1 MKIKNVM
8 SKTIVTVE
16 MDDSLGTV
24 KEIFDHVKFH
34 HVLIVESGKL
44 LGLISKTDLY
54 KSLSPHIGT
63 ISETNTDAALLNI
76 RAHQVMSRKL
86 LTLKPNA
93 NTYDA
98 IKLFNNNNIS
108 CIPVINDNGN
118 PVGII
123 SWRDILK
130 TIGPGKEK

>member
-1 MKIKNVM
+1 MKIKNIM

-16 MDDSLGTV
+16 MDDSLNTV
-24 KEIFDHVKFH
+24 KKIFDNVKFH

-44 LGLISKTDLY
+44 FGLISKTDLY

-76 RAHQVMSRKL
+76 RAHQIMTRRP
-86 LTLKPNA
+86 LTLKANA
-93 NTYDA
+93 EAHDA
-98 IKLFNNNNIS
+98 IALFNNNNIS
-108 CIPVINDNGN
+108 IIPVINDDGE

-130 TIGPGKEK
+130 TIEPGKDK

>member
-1 MKIKNVM
+1 M

-16 MDDSLGTV
+16 MDDSLKTI
-24 KEIFDHVKFH
+24 KEIFEQVKFH

-44 LGLISKTDLY
+44 FGLISKTDLY

-63 ISETNTDAALLNI
+63 ISETNSDAALLNVK
-76 RAHQVMSRKL
+76 AHQIMTRRP
-86 LTLKPNA
+86 LTLKTNA
-93 NTYDA
+93 EAHDA

-108 CIPVINDNGN
+108 IIPVINDDGE

-130 TIGPGKEK
+130 TIEPGKEKQ

>member
-1 MKIKNVM
+1 MNIENIM

-16 MDDSLGTV
+16 MDDSLKTI

-44 LGLISKTDLY
+44 FGLISKTDLY

-63 ISETNTDAALLNI
+63 ISETNSDAALLNI
-76 RAHQVMSRKL
+76 RAHQIMTRRP
-86 LTLKPNA
+86 LTLKANA
-93 NTYDA
+93 AVDDA
-98 IKLFNNNNIS
+98 IELFNSNNIS
-108 CIPVINDNGN
+108 CIPVINDDGN

-130 TIGPGKEK
+130 IIKFEKEK

>member
-1 MKIKNVM
+1 MNIENIM

-16 MDDSLGTV
+16 MDDSLKTI
-24 KEIFDHVKFH
+24 KEIFDHVEFH

-44 LGLISKTDLY
+44 FGLISKTDLY

-63 ISETNTDAALLNI
+63 ISETNSDAALLNI
-76 RAHQVMSRKL
+76 KAHQIMTRRP
-86 LTLKPNA
+86 LTLKANA
-93 NTYDA
+93 GVYDA

-108 CIPVINDNGN
+108 IIPVINDDGN

-130 TIGPGKEK
+130 TFVPEKKQ